1 MNRKIK
7 TIKSR
12 RAAKAAFT
20 LSQNCD
26 NGEVLEQSVSNGYHQ
41 EYVVQSSLSDIPFDE
56 YIVMKEPAPGRYPA
70 TDGNPY
76 AKGQSSDMSPAKIK
90 DFAGKDFLQKPPI
103 EPPYKSGDQF
113 GKGGNMGYKGTPTSD
128 SEIEEIIPD
137 EFNPEE
143 FKEEGDE
150 TQDSFEQDM
159 QSILRGEK
167 AFDNKTKTV
176 ENRFADLNPSPP
188 PKQKNQPESLDQL
201 ANQHAIFDS
210 IAQSMEYAKAYD
222 LGSIDLEKRFSDFDK
237 KIELQQNPPAAPKPA
252 APPVASGKTVSDAF
266 DHEDFLHDLSKI
278 TKPEMKSETRER
290 SVQEVQS
297 QSLSE
302 ASGKENERYV
312 YESQSAVM
320 AHPMSD
326 YSYAQTPALIA
337 GIAVAD
343 AIQIG
348 LGAAAIV
355 QSQVGSTQGSF
366 SLTADYAQRLL
377 TNEARLKM
385 KGAQKPKEIYKRELF
400 WIGELKEGFADA
412 SIVIEWE
419 GNAYGE
425 IGTAVIRRDIL
436 HSTEWTKSSANTT
449 IKKIDRIPLPG
460 TDPRTW
466 PLVYT
471 YEGTFDPVGNGYFEY
486 SGEFEINAF
495 GGLKFIRHEV
505 VNRSL
510 LEFAKIGKAEEYV
523 RKGKDHIVAV
533 PEIPK
538 EQLEY
543 LRKTL
548 N

>member
-1 MNRKIK
+1 
-7 TIKSR
+7 
-12 RAAKAAFT
+12 
-20 LSQNCD
+20 
-26 NGEVLEQSVSNGYHQ
+26 
-41 EYVVQSSLSDIPFDE
+41 
-56 YIVMKEPAPGRYPA
+56 
-70 TDGNPY
+70 
-76 AKGQSSDMSPAKIK
+76 
-90 DFAGKDFLQKPPI
+90 
-103 EPPYKSGDQF
+103 
-113 GKGGNMGYKGTPTSD
+113 
-128 SEIEEIIPD
+128 
-137 EFNPEE
+137 
-143 FKEEGDE
+143 
-150 TQDSFEQDM
+150 M
-159 QSILRGEK
+159 QSILKGEK
-167 AFDNKTKTV
+167 AYDNKNKTV
-176 ENRFADLNPSPP
+176 GNRFADLKPDIQD
-188 PKQKNQPESLDQL
+188 QKVKPESLDQL
-201 ANQHAIFDS
+201 SNQHTIFDQ

-222 LGSIDLEKRFSDFDK
+222 LGSIDLEKKFSDFDRITEQQKNSFEEK
-237 KIELQQNPPAAPKPA
+237 KKSTPSPPSTSQA
-252 APPVASGKTVSDAF
+252 VSEPF
-266 DHEDFLHDLSKI
+266 DHEEFLQDLSMI
-278 TKPEMKSETRER
+278 TKPEMKNERRATDVLSTQSQALSETA
-290 SVQEVQS
+290 QI
-297 QSLSE
+297 
-302 ASGKENERYV
+302 ENEHYL
-312 YESQSAVM
+312 YEDPSAVM
-320 AHPMSD
+320 SHPMTD

-355 QSQVGSTQGSF
+355 QAQVSTTHGSF
-366 SLTADYAQRLL
+366 TLSCDYAQRLL
-377 TNEARLKM
+377 TNEARMKM
-385 KGAQKPKEIYKRELF
+385 KGAQHPKQTYRKELF

-412 SIVIEWE
+412 SVIIEWE
-419 GNAYGE
+419 GNPYGE

-471 YEGTFDPVGNGYFEY
+471 YEGTFDPYGNGHFEY

-523 RKGKDHIVAV
+523 RKGKDHIVPV